1 MKATPLPF
9 GEARR
14 VCNTQGGKL
23 KEAFRIMQEE
33 GVGVVWCT
41 YDRVLEECVM
51 EKAWEEAKFIQ
62 AHMIRTGF
70 NADTVLATKLLG
82 LYSKCGNLVEA
93 RQVFD
98 GMFEPNVASW
108 TAMIGAYSG
117 YGYGAKALKLFYEMQ
132 CKGVPP
138 DGYTFATVLAACANS
153 QRLGDGKE
161 IHEEIVRNGFHTN
174 VFVGMHRMGLLMR
187 L

>member
-1 MKATPLPF
+1 
-9 GEARR
+9 
-14 VCNTQGGKL
+14 
-23 KEAFRIMQEE
+23 MQEE